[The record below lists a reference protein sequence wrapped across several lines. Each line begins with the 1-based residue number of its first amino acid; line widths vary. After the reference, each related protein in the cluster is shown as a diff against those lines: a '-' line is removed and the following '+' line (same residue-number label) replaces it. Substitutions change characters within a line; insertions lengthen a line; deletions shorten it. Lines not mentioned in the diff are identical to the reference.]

1 MATHSGNEL
10 ADIIRLFGADF
21 VAQCQ
26 PNSYQVR
33 TLDALQQCR
42 TQSYGGHRDTCDSC
56 GHERF
61 SYNSCGNRH
70 CPKCQISK
78 QMIWAEDRMLDALNV
93 KYFHVVFTVPDT
105 LHAICLTDSKAFYS
119 AMFACAWDTL
129 RTFGYTKYGVET
141 GAIILL
147 HTWGKQLSL
156 HPHVHCLVPAA
167 GVNLQ
172 GQLKLIAEK
181 GNYLYPVEQLSATFR
196 GKMLQKLKHQLKKS
210 DNLTPKHQLSIDEC
224 YAKDWV
230 VNCEAPLGNA
240 KQIVGYLAQYTH
252 RVAIS
257 NKNIL
262 HVDETG
268 VTFLYKDYKD
278 QDIKNQPNVK
288 PTTLSGVEFLRR
300 FCMHI
305 LPQRFVKIRYYGIL
319 GSKYKKVVQPLKDN
333 SKPDLTK
340 PVETKQQRMVRITGF
355 DPCQCPKCK
364 TGTMQTVEKL
374 PKIRSPVNV
383 LYPNK
388 INYNQNPT
396 QTLTLNLNFYC

>member
-1 MATHSGNEL
+1 MAARPCNEI

-42 TQSYGGHRDTCDSC
+42 TPTLGGHKDKCDNDSC
-56 GHERF
+56 THERF

-78 QMIWAEDRMLDALNV
+78 QMIWAEDRMRDALNV

-105 LHAICLTDSKAFYS
+105 LHAICQLDSKAFYS
-119 AMFACAWDTL
+119 AQFACAWDTL

-156 HPHVHCLVPAA
+156 HPHLHCLVPAV
-167 GVNLQ
+167 GLSLQ
-172 GQLKLIAEK
+172 GKLKPIAEK
-181 GNYLYPVEQLSATFR
+181 GNYLYPVQQLSATFR
-196 GKMLQKLKHQLKKS
+196 GKLLQKLKQQLKKN
-210 DNLTPKHQLSIDEC
+210 DRLTPKNQQSIDEC

-240 KQIVGYLAQYTH
+240 NQIVGYLAQYTH

-257 NKNIL
+257 NAHIL
-262 HVDETG
+262 DIDQTG
-268 VTFLYKDYKD
+268 VTFLYKDS
-278 QDIKNQPNVK
+278 QDNSKMK
-288 PTTLSGVEFLRR
+288 PTQLSGVEFLRR
-300 FCMHI
+300 FCQHI
-305 LPQRFVKIRYYGIL
+305 LPKGFVKIRHYGIL
-319 GSKYKKVVQPLKDN
+319 GSRYKKEVQPLKDN

-340 PVETKQQRMVRITGF
+340 PVETKQERMVRLTGF
-355 DPCQCPKCK
+355 DSCQCPKCK

-383 LYPNK
+383 LYPN
-388 INYNQNPT
+388 NQLFYPE
-396 QTLTLNLNFYC
+396 LKPNLNFYC